1 MKNVLFHTNKL
12 KSAFLIFWL
21 IVLIVWVK
29 AVVFFQF
36 SIKYTD
42 CDQAVLWQTLHD
54 ISKGNFYQ
62 PCFYGQAYNS
72 ALESYLACPFYALGM
87 KEYYALPL
95 ISICISLL
103 PYLILSLLFI
113 RKKDWWAAIFTL
125 LLYLWLPPFYDL
137 FTALP
142 RGFVTGL
149 FACSFLLPA
158 WFFPENKKALL
169 LAFFTLPFAFWLN
182 YNTVI
187 FLVPFLVKLAI
198 AHYKKPISFFVFS
211 FILTVPG
218 ILWIVF
224 TRNFYL
230 THPHYLVHSIEISKF
245 KWKYILEFW
254 TNWNNWL
261 GYLTPGLWKFS
272 QMVFIFLLI
281 PLVTFFRNKNWE
293 MLLIYLSF
301 LFILVFS
308 TGFEKIKDG
317 VSSDIF
323 FPLSRMFI
331 CFSLVLILFLATI
344 FSKWIQR
351 FQYSWLSI
359 LIVVLLSSMISI
371 QKHNELAIRS
381 KWETINKEEIRVQ
394 QMPIEHVF
402 YKCNEL
408 QKISNHYKPD
418 LIVFAINETY
428 EFNYLLLSYACPCL
442 VNDLPTTIIK
452 SYDRR
457 GHLITKIKRNKFHRI
472 LVLNKQETL
481 GIRVLSDPN
490 HYQKIKARENLYFL
504 YESKEGITW
513 LDFNFSISNKQERIR
528 FRP

>member
-1 MKNVLFHTNKL
+1 MGLL
-12 KSAFLIFWL
+12 M
-21 IVLIVWVK
+21 LIVWIK
-29 AVVFFQF
+29 TKVFFHF
-36 SIKYTD
+36 SILYTD

-54 ISKGNFYQ
+54 ISEGNFFQ

-72 ALESYLACPFYALGM
+72 GLESILAWPLYAMGM

-95 ISICISLL
+95 VSILISLL
-103 PYLILSLLFI
+103 PYLILALLFI

-158 WFFPENKKALL
+158 WFFPENKKVLAL
-169 LAFFTLPFAFWLN
+169 ASFALPFVFWLN
-182 YNTVI
+182 FNTVI
-187 FLVPFLVKLAI
+187 FLVPFLVKLAL
-198 AHYKKPISFFVFS
+198 AHYKKPISFFVFY

-218 ILWIVF
+218 LVWILF

-245 KWKYILEFW
+245 KWKYIYEFW

-272 QMVFIFLLI
+272 QLVFIFLLI
-281 PLVTFFRNKNWE
+281 PIITFIRTKNRE
-293 MLLIYLSF
+293 MLLIYLTF
-301 LFILVFS
+301 LGILVFS

-323 FPLSRMFI
+323 FPLSRMFL
-331 CFSLVLILFLATI
+331 CFTLMLILFLAPI
-344 FSKWIQR
+344 FSAWMKR
-351 FQYSWLSI
+351 FQASWISL
-359 LIVVLLSSMISI
+359 LAIVALSSMITF

-381 KWETINKEEIRVQ
+381 KWDFINKQEIRVQ
-394 QMPIEHVF
+394 QMPIEHVY

-408 QKISNHYKPD
+408 QQISNQYKPD

-428 EFNYLLLSYACPCL
+428 EFNYLLLPYACPCL
-442 VNDLPTTIIK
+442 VDDLPTTIVK

-457 GHLITKIKRNKFHRI
+457 GHLITKIKRDKFHRI

-481 GIRVLSDPN
+481 EKRVQSDPK
-490 HYQKIKARENLYFL
+490 HYQKIKARENSYFL
-504 YESKEGITW
+504 FESKEGITW
-513 LDFNFSISNKQERIR
+513 LDFNFSISNYQERIR